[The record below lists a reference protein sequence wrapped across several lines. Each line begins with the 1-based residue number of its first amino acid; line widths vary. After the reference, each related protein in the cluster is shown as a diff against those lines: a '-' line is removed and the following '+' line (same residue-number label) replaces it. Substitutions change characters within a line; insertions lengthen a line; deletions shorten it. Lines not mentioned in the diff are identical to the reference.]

1 MRILIVVPRQPR
13 TTGNWVTALR
23 QQQGLESIGHLVHL
37 IETGGDAA
45 CLERQV
51 AELAPNVVHLLHAY
65 RAGRPWLACRQS
77 DTLPLV
83 VTLTGTD
90 LNQGLES
97 AEQSPTIRTVLARA
111 GAIIIQNRLSV
122 ESFAA
127 SYPEW
132 AVNVHHVPPAVVLG
146 NEAYPLRERHQIPAS
161 STVFLH
167 PAGIR
172 PVKAN
177 LDLLRCFDPVAA
189 ASPSCRL
196 LFCGPILDQVYGREF
211 LAALRARPWA
221 HYLGEI
227 PAAAMASVLR
237 AADVVLNHS
246 VSEGLPNTLLEA
258 VAVGRPI
265 LARDIPGNRAAF
277 SPGCNGLLYDSAQML
292 VQQAL
297 ILDRDPAFRQ
307 RLSRNRTGPLTPLQ
321 EAWQLA
327 GIFQSTRAAF
337 FHIPDSHP
345 ASILLDCSPS

>member
-1 MRILIVVPRQPR
+1 MRILIVVPKQPR

-23 QQQGLESIGHLVHL
+23 QQQGLESIGHVVHVG
-37 IETGGDAA
+37 ETGGDAV
-45 CLERQV
+45 CLENQV
-51 AELAPNVVHLLHAY
+51 AELAPDLVHLLHAY
-65 RAGRPWLACRQS
+65 RAGHPWLACRQS
-77 DTLPLV
+77 STLPLV

-97 AEQSPTIRTVLARA
+97 AEQGPAIRAVLARA

-127 SYPEW
+127 NYPEW
-132 AVNVHHVPPAVVLG
+132 AAAVHHVPPSVVLG
-146 NEAYPLRERHQIPAS
+146 TETYPLRERHGIPAS

-196 LFCGPILDQVYGREF
+196 LFCGPILDQAYGREF

-221 HYLGEI
+221 QYLGEI
-227 PAAAMASVLR
+227 PSAAMAAVLR

-246 VSEGLPNTLLEA
+246 ISEGLPNALLEA

-277 SPGCNGLLYDSAQML
+277 SPGCNGLLYHSAQVL
-292 VQQAL
+292 VQHAL

-307 RLSRNRTGPLTPLQ
+307 RLSRNRSGSPAPLE
-321 EAWQLA
+321 EAWQLT

-337 FHIPDSHP
+337 FHIPDSPP
-345 ASILLDCSPS
+345 ASIMLDCSPS